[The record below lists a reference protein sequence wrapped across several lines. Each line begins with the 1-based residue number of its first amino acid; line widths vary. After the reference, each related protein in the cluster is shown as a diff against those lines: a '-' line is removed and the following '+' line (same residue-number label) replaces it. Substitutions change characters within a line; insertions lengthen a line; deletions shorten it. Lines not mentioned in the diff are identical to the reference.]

1 MIGDVLTVAWK
12 EWRELLQL
20 GGSHRGG
27 RFSLVILIGVFGVF
41 LPLQSGAEWVQS
53 PATVFYWGWVPLML
67 VSSAVADSFAGERE
81 RHTLETLLASRLP
94 DSAILLGKMLAA
106 VAYGWGLVIVMLALS
121 LVTVN
126 IAARS
131 GPWLMFPWRFA
142 VGAPLLALLG
152 AGLAATA
159 GVLVSLAR
167 ADRAPGR
174 PDAERRDPAARSSS
188 RSSGSRPFRTPG
200 RRRSA
205 PRPCRSASMACCGLR
220 PDCWRLLT
228 SSLLAAAFARFRRA
242 RLVLD

>member
-1 MIGDVLTVAWK
+1 MGDVLTVAWK

-27 RFSLVILIGVFGVF
+27 RFSLAILVGVFGVL

-67 VSSAVADSFAGERE
+67 VGSAVADSFAGERE

-94 DSAILLGKMLAA
+94 DRAILLGKMGAA
-106 VAYGWGLVIVMLALS
+106 VAYGWGLVLAMLVMS

-126 IAARS
+126 LTAPS
-131 GPWLMFPWRFA
+131 GALLMFPWRFA
-142 VGAPLLALLG
+142 VGAPLMALLG

-159 GVLVSLAR
+159 GVLISLR
-167 ADRAPGR
+167 AQTVRQAAQTLNVGVLLLVFVPVLGLQALPEAWQAQVGAWALSVGVDGMLW
-174 PDAERRDPAARSSS
+174 PAA
-188 RSSGSRPFRTPG
+188 
-200 RRRSA
+200 A
-205 PRPCRSASMACCGLR
+205 ALAGL
-220 PDCWRLLT
+220 DLV
-228 SSLLAAAFARFRRA
+228 LLAAAFARFKRA

>member
-1 MIGDVLTVAWK
+1 MGDVLTVAWK

-27 RFSLVILIGVFGVF
+27 RFSLAVLVGVFGVL

-67 VSSAVADSFAGERE
+67 VGSAVADSFAGERE

-94 DSAILLGKMLAA
+94 DRAILLGKMAAA
-106 VAYGWGLVIVMLALS
+106 VAYGWGLVLAMLALS

-126 IAARS
+126 LSDRS
-131 GPWLMFPWRFA
+131 GPLLMFPWRFA
-142 VGAPLLALLG
+142 VGAPLMALLG

-159 GVLVSLAR
+159 GVQISLRAQTVRQAAQTLNVGVLLLVFIPVLGLQAL
-167 ADRAPGR
+167 
-174 PDAERRDPAARSSS
+174 PDAWQTQLGAWALTIGADGVLWPAA
-188 RSSGSRPFRTPG
+188 
-200 RRRSA
+200 A
-205 PRPCRSASMACCGLR
+205 VLAAL
-220 PDCWRLLT
+220 DLA
-228 SSLLAAAFARFRRA
+228 LLAAAFARFKRA

>member
-1 MIGDVLTVAWK
+1 MGDLLTVAWK

-27 RFSLVILIGVFGVF
+27 RFSLAILVGVFGVL

-67 VSSAVADSFAGERE
+67 VGSAVADSFAGERE

-94 DSAILLGKMLAA
+94 DRAILLGKMGAA
-106 VAYGWGLVIVMLALS
+106 VAYGWGLVLAMLVLS

-126 IAARS
+126 LSSPS
-131 GPWLMFPWRFA
+131 GALLMFPWRFA
-142 VGAPLLALLG
+142 VGAPLMALLG

-159 GVLVSLAR
+159 GVLISLR
-167 ADRAPGR
+167 AQTVRQAAQTLNIGVLLLVFVPVLGLQALPEAWQAHVGAWALSVGVDGMLW
-174 PDAERRDPAARSSS
+174 PAA
-188 RSSGSRPFRTPG
+188 
-200 RRRSA
+200 A
-205 PRPCRSASMACCGLR
+205 ALAAIDLV
-220 PDCWRLLT
+220 
-228 SSLLAAAFARFRRA
+228 LLAAAFARFKRA